1 MLAILEATLGLDFIN
16 THMIHL
22 SNYMGKF
29 TTENLSTFTNIARA
43 LGAIFAMIAIAMH
56 LYKVMSRGEAI
67 DILAIMRP
75 FAFALILSVWPGFCN
90 MLTYPGQLLEG
101 HFASVFEIEK
111 NKVYEKR
118 EQRNQAA
125 WKYNDSLRER
135 MAAAE
140 QAKAAAG
147 ENSDESLLSAAWDY
161 CADAG
166 SWVLEQFK
174 SWSFITQSYLNGW
187 IESGFMWI
195 GELFWQCGV
204 YFIFLIKNI
213 YLCVLTMFGPIFMMA
228 SILPAWQN
236 KWGDW
241 VGKMVHV
248 SFYGVMAYIVMIF
261 SLQLMIY
268 TVGADTEA
276 LTKATTNLGYGEFT
290 GNMFGTMTLTLTSL
304 FAGFMALKMVPE
316 LATWVFPSGII
327 HSAGGFI
334 SGTAGSMPGASKK
347 GAKSLYK
354 GLK

>member
-1 MLAILEATLGLDFIN
+1 MLPILDATLGLDFIN

-56 LYKVMSRGEAI
+56 LYKVMGRGEAI

-75 FAFALILSVWPGFCN
+75 FAFALVLGVWPGFCN

-125 WKYNDSLRER
+125 WEYADQIRER
-135 MAAAE
+135 KAAAE

-161 CADAG
+161 CADAVT
-166 SWVLEQFK
+166 WVKDQFK
-174 SWSFITQSYLNGW
+174 SWTFIGESYMNGW
-187 IESGFMWI
+187 IESGLMWI

-228 SILPAWQN
+228 SILPAWQS
-236 KWGDW
+236 KWSDW

-268 TVGADTEA
+268 TVGADTAA
-276 LTKATTNLGYGEFT
+276 LTKATANLSVGEYT
-290 GNMFGTMTLTLTSL
+290 GNMFGSFTLTLTSMIV
-304 FAGFMALKMVPE
+304 GFMALRMVPE

-327 HSAGGFI
+327 HSASGFV
-334 SGTAGSMPGASKK
+334 SGATGSMTGTSKK
-347 GAKSLYK
+347 AGAATYK
-354 GLK
+354 AMK